1 MNRQICF
8 CLDNDAAGIEATEK
22 YMAKYAD
29 MGYKVTREIP
39 KLKDFNEDLV
49 NIVNVKQIKK

>member
-1 MNRQICF
+1 
-8 CLDNDAAGIEATEK
+8 
-22 YMAKYAD
+22 MAKYAD